1 MQKTLRKYWAVFT
14 IPTLICFA
22 LAFLIP
28 FVMGFGLS
36 FTNFTTVLDAQFVG
50 FQNYFKA
57 FSEDNDFLYALGRTV
72 VFTIVCVVLINLF
85 GFALALVL
93 TRKMRGTNVFRTIF
107 FMPNLIG
114 GIVLGYIWQL
124 IFNGILA
131 NFGQTLT
138 TKGEYGIIGLV
149 ILMCWQQTGYMM
161 VIYIAGL
168 QNVSPDLIE
177 AAEIDGATSW
187 QTLIRVKIPMVMPS
201 ITICTFMTLT
211 NSFKLFDQNL
221 ALTNGAPGSDSAL
234 IALDIYKTF
243 YNRAGYAGVGQAK
256 AVVFTIIVA
265 IIAMLQ
271 LRATRQKEV
280 EN

>member
-57 FSEDNDFLYALGRTV
+57 FSEDNDFLYAIGRTV

-243 YNRAGYAGVGQAK
+243 YNRTGYAGVGQAK